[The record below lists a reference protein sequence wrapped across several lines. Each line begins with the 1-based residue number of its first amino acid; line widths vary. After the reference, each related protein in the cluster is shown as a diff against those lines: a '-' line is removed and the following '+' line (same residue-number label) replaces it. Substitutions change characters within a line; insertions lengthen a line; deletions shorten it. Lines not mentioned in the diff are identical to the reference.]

1 MFTIKDFKNFI
12 EQNNL
17 PDDMPIQLLDVST
30 DDETEMNYSIAHRD
44 LDVADWYHEDDRGT
58 DDYGKPR
65 GKMLY
70 IQFVNKLNENPID

>member
-44 LDVADWYHEDDRGT
+44 LDVADYYDEPDNHNST
-58 DDYGKPR
+58 PK